1 MAGGIEKLTAIKV
14 ARLSKPGRYA
24 DGKGLY
30 LQITKALVK
39 SWIFRYER
47 DGKERYM
54 GLGATHTVGL
64 AEARELAREARVCL
78 SQGKDPLEV
87 RNALVVANK
96 AEQLS
101 NLDFDRCA
109 AEYIKSHKD
118 AWKNDKHKKQWET
131 SLSTY
136 VSPHI
141 GRLYVRRIDT
151 PLVLKV
157 LQPIWKTKTETASRI
172 RERMERVLSWA
183 ARQGYREGE
192 NPARWHGHL
201 EELLPKPA
209 KLKKVKHHPALPY
222 REVGAFVSQLRLQ
235 KGIGARA
242 LELTILTASRTGEV
256 LGATWGE
263 IDFKAKVWV
272 VPPERMKNGKEHRIP
287 LVDAAVELLKKLR
300 GLHSVLVFPGAR
312 EDTKLSSMSM
322 LTVLRRM
329 NRQDLTVHGFRS
341 TFRDWA
347 AEMTQY
353 PKELAELSLAHTVG
367 NAVENAYRRS
377 DLFERR
383 RALMQDWA
391 AWCAVVQPDPV
402 DVPDEGHEPE
412 VEVAGADGD
421 DGSAGEI

>member
-1 MAGGIEKLTAIKV
+1 MAGGIERLTALKV

-64 AEARELAREARVCL
+64 AEAREQAREARVCL
-78 SQGKDPLEV
+78 SGGKDPLGV
-87 RNALVVANK
+87 RNALVVASK

-109 AEYIKSHKD
+109 ADYIKSHRE
-118 AWKNDKHKKQWET
+118 AWKNEKHQKQWEA
-131 SLSTY
+131 SLRTY
-136 VSPHI
+136 VSPHL
-141 GRLYVRRIDT
+141 GKLYVRRIDT

-172 RERMERVLSWA
+172 RERLERVLSWA
-183 ARQGYREGE
+183 AKQGYREGE

-209 KLKKVKHHPALPY
+209 KLKKVKHHPALRY
-222 REVGAFVSQLRLQ
+222 RETGTFFEELRLQ

-242 LELTILTASRTGEV
+242 LELTVLTASRTGEV
-256 LGATWGE
+256 LGAKWDE
-263 IDFKAKVWV
+263 IDFKARVWV
-272 VPPERMKNGKEHRIP
+272 VSPERMKNSKEHRIP
-287 LVDAAVELLKKLR
+287 LADAALDILKKLR
-300 GLHSVLVFPGAR
+300 GLHPLLVFPGAR
-312 EDTKLSSMSM
+312 EDKTLSSMSM

-329 NRQDLTVHGFRS
+329 NRADLTVHGFRS

-347 AEMTQY
+347 AEMTEY

-391 AWCAVVQPDPV
+391 AWCAVVQPDAEEAQDVGAEADLAVV
-402 DVPDEGHEPE
+402 DAGHN
-412 VEVAGADGD
+412 AGS
-421 DGSAGEI
+421 GSGP

>member
-1 MAGGIEKLTAIKV
+1 MAGGIEKLTALKV
-14 ARLSKPGRYA
+14 GKLSKPGRYA

-78 SQGKDPLEV
+78 TQGKDPLEV

-109 AEYIKSHKD
+109 AEYIKSHQD
-118 AWKNDKHKKQWET
+118 AWKNEKHKKQWET

-183 ARQGYREGE
+183 ARQGYREGD

-222 REVGAFVSQLRLQ
+222 REAGAFLAQLRQQ

-242 LELTILTASRTGEV
+242 LELTVLTASRTGEV
-256 LGATWGE
+256 LGAKWDE
-263 IDFKAKVWV
+263 IDFKAKVWI
-272 VPPERMKNGKEHRIP
+272 VPAERMKNGKEHRIP
-287 LVDAAVELLKKLR
+287 LVDAAVDLLKKLR

-353 PKELAELSLAHTVG
+353 PKELAEISLAHTVG

-391 AWCAVVQPDPV
+391 AWCAVVQPDAV
-402 DVPDEGHEPE
+402 DAPDEDDESA
-412 VEVAGADGD
+412 VEVKDADGG
-421 DGSAGEI
+421 DGSVGDT

>member
-1 MAGGIEKLTAIKV
+1 MAGGIEKLSAIKV

-30 LQITKALVK
+30 LQITKALVR

-78 SQGKDPLEV
+78 SHGKDPLEV
-87 RNALVVANK
+87 RNALVVATR

-109 AEYIKSHKD
+109 AEYIKSHQD
-118 AWKNDKHKKQWET
+118 AWKNEKHKKQWEA

-136 VSPHI
+136 VSPHV

-151 PLVLKV
+151 PMVLKV

-183 ARQGYREGE
+183 ARQGYREGD

-222 REVGAFVSQLRLQ
+222 REAGAFFAQLRLQ

-263 IDFKAKVWV
+263 VDFKAKVWI

-287 LVDAAVELLKKLR
+287 LVDAAVETLKKLR

-312 EDTKLSSMSM
+312 EDTMLSSMSM

-329 NRQDLTVHGFRS
+329 SRQDLTVHGFRS

-353 PKELAELSLAHTVG
+353 PKELAELAG
-367 NAVENAYRRS
+367 AYRGECRR
-377 DLFERR
+377 ERLP
-383 RALMQDWA
+383 AL
-391 AWCAVVQPDPV
+391 
-402 DVPDEGHEPE
+402 
-412 VEVAGADGD
+412 
-421 DGSAGEI
+421 

>member
-1 MAGGIEKLTAIKV
+1 MAGGIEKLTALKV

-64 AEARELAREARVCL
+64 AEAREQARDARVCL
-78 SQGKDPLEV
+78 AGGKDPLGV

-96 AEQLS
+96 VEQLS

-109 AEYIKSHKD
+109 ADYIKSHKE
-118 AWKNDKHKKQWET
+118 AWKNEKHQKQWET

-141 GRLYVRRIDT
+141 GKLHVRRIDT

-183 ARQGYREGE
+183 AKQGYREGE

-209 KLKKVKHHPALPY
+209 KLKKVRHHPALPY
-222 REVGAFVSQLRLQ
+222 RETGAFFDGLRLQ

-242 LELTILTASRTGEV
+242 LELTVLTACRTGEV
-256 LGATWGE
+256 LGAQWTE
-263 IDFKAKVWV
+263 IDFKARVWV

-287 LVDAAVELLKKLR
+287 LVDAALDILKKLR
-300 GLHSVLVFPGAR
+300 GLHPVLVFPGAR
-312 EDTKLSSMSM
+312 EDKMLSSMSM

-329 NRQDLTVHGFRS
+329 NRADLTVHGFRS

-391 AWCAVVQPDPV
+391 AWCAVVQPDTV
-402 DVPDEGHEPE
+402 ETADAGGEPE
-412 VEVAGADGD
+412 LEVTDAAEQEGPR
-421 DGSAGEI
+421 SAA

>member
-1 MAGGIEKLTAIKV
+1 MASGIEKLTALKV
-14 ARLSKPGRYA
+14 ARLSNPGRYA

-78 SQGKDPLEV
+78 TQGKDPLEV
-87 RNALVVANK
+87 RNALIVANK

-109 AEYIKSHKD
+109 AEYIKSHQD
-118 AWKNDKHKKQWET
+118 AWKNEKHKKQWET

-183 ARQGYREGE
+183 ARQGYREGD

-222 REVGAFVSQLRLQ
+222 REAGAFLAQLRLQ

-256 LGATWGE
+256 LGAKWDE
-263 IDFKAKVWV
+263 IDFKAKIWI
-272 VPPERMKNGKEHRIP
+272 VPPERMKNGKEHRVP

-312 EDTKLSSMSM
+312 EDTTLSSMSM

-353 PKELAELSLAHTVG
+353 PKELAEISLAHTVG

-391 AWCAVVQPDPV
+391 AWCAVDQPDP
-402 DVPDEGHEPE
+402 EGAPEEGDEPE
-412 VEVAGADGD
+412 LEVADADGVD
-421 DGSAGEI
+421 ESGGGT

>member
-1 MAGGIEKLTAIKV
+1 MAGGIEKLTALKV

-47 DGKERYM
+47 DGRERYM

-64 AEARELAREARVCL
+64 AEARELAREARVCI
-78 SQGKDPLEV
+78 SGGKDPLEV

-118 AWKNDKHKKQWET
+118 AWKNEKHKKQWET

-136 VSPHI
+136 VSPHL

-209 KLKKVKHHPALPY
+209 KLKKVTHHPALPY
-222 REVGAFVSQLRLQ
+222 REVGAFFEQLRMQ

-242 LELTILTASRTGEV
+242 LELTVLTACRTGEV
-256 LGATWGE
+256 LGATWDE
-263 IDFKAKVWV
+263 IDFRARIWV

-287 LVDAAVELLKKLR
+287 LVDAALDVLKKFR
-300 GLHSVLVFPGAR
+300 GLDPVLVFPGAR
-312 EDTKLSSMSM
+312 EDKKLSSMSM

-329 NRQDLTVHGFRS
+329 SRADVTVHGFRS

-377 DLFERR
+377 DLSERR

-391 AWCAVVQPDPV
+391 AWCAVVQQDTEE
-402 DVPDEGHEPE
+402 VPDEGDESKFD
-412 VEVAGADGD
+412 VADAGD
-421 DGSAGEI
+421 NDGSGSGT